1 MFRFIKIINFYRES
15 YLPISDSDDS
25 SSRESCDD
33 EDDEEDDSID
43 DDVDEDDDEDDD
55 DSKLEIVFTND
66 VPETTR
72 NFSKKIKKKVS
83 FNNDVQI
90 KEFEPRP
97 EEHFIRRRE
106 ETIKETEKPEV
117 CVISILFVFK

>member
-1 MFRFIKIINFYRES
+1 M
-15 YLPISDSDDS
+15 DDD
-25 SSRESCDD
+25 DD
-33 EDDEEDDSID
+33 EDEDDIDDEED
-43 DDVDEDDDEDDD
+43 E
-55 DSKLEIVFTND
+55 DSKLEIVFSND

-72 NFSKKIKKKVS
+72 NLRKKMKKKVS

-106 ETIKETEKPEV
+106 ENEKPNVRMSYTLNFE
-117 CVISILFVFK
+117 IILL